1 VSVAMTDLESRTFVD
16 ATCGLTLPYRLFV
29 PQPTRP
35 PLGLLLFLHGAGE
48 RGSDNQAQLKN
59 DALAWVQPALQD
71 QHPTVVVFP
80 QCPADAM
87 WVDTPW
93 DEGRYSI
100 EQTPIS
106 KPMSAVLNL
115 LASVQDEFAIDEH
128 RLLVTGLSMGGYG
141 AWDIVARNPTKFA
154 GALVLCGGGDPSQA
168 PALRDLPLWVFHGED
183 DAAVPVRGSRL
194 MIQALRAVGA
204 KPRYSELPDVGHNVW
219 IHAYRDPE
227 VLSWLLSQ
235 TRP

>member
-1 VSVAMTDLESRTFVD
+1 MTDLESRTFVD
-16 ATCGLTLPYRLFV
+16 VTCGLALPYRLFV
-29 PQPTRP
+29 PRP
-35 PLGLLLFLHGAGE
+35 MRTTPGLLLFLHGAGE

-59 DALAWVQPALQD
+59 DALAWVQPALHD

-80 QCPADAM
+80 QCPADAT
-87 WVDTPW
+87 WVDAPW
-93 DEGRYSI
+93 DEGRYSL

-106 KPMSAVLNL
+106 KPMAAVLELMPSLQNEF
-115 LASVQDEFAIDEH
+115 SVDPN
-128 RLLVTGLSMGGYG
+128 RLFVTGLSMGGYG
-141 AWDIVARNPTKFA
+141 VWDIIARGPTRFA
-154 GALVLCGGGDPSQA
+154 GALPLCGGGDPAQA
-168 PALRDLPLWVFHGED
+168 ASLRDLPLWVFHGED

-227 VLSWLLSQ
+227 VLNWLLSQ
-235 TRP
+235 TRKP